1 MAMKPVAFIV
11 LAVIIAGAF
20 SSYAFAASNVIRTA
34 SDEVGPGAKVR
45 FLIDDFDLNISP
57 SRTDRFDG
65 DDTGDK
71 WVVFR
76 TDRSDAGKASPDIK
90 ETGPSTG
97 LFEFEVQL
105 VPIEGGDDGEPVDV
119 RGGSNPRIGVLPGD
133 LLIVSYEDNRNP
145 GGKKSLESKIVAVK
159 SWDPEFEQDKE
170 SYKSGDRVLI
180 TITDKDA
187 NLSEDIADSLSD
199 IRVFSESDPAGQRY
213 SALETED
220 NSGVFELSFLVS
232 PESMDGSILA
242 KDGEEITLVYEDRF
256 PADYAI
262 RSKEVNN
269 PEKEF
274 AYTIVIGD
282 GTGVSA
288 VTQSAPVLK
297 DTSGKDMPGAV
308 VGQQVILATEIN
320 NSKPRALPFVAFVEV
335 RNFDG
340 QTVFLQWQTGTL
352 NASSVTGI
360 GLSWTPDAAGK
371 YTVRVFVVDDIVNPS
386 IISPVSESQITVL
399 KNI

>member
-1 MAMKPVAFIV
+1 MKLIAFIV
-11 LAVIIAGAF
+11 LAVIIAF
-20 SSYAFAASNVIRTA
+20 SSSAFAASDVVRTA

-97 LFEFEVQL
+97 LFEFEIQL
-105 VPIEGGDDGEPVDV
+105 VPIEGGEDGEPVDV

-145 GGKKSLESKIVAVK
+145 EGKKSLESKIVAVK

-170 SYKSGDRVLI
+170 SYKSGDRILI

-187 NLSEDIADSLSD
+187 NLSEDTVDSLSD

-220 NSGVFELSFLVS
+220 NSGVFELSFSVS
-232 PESMDGSILA
+232 ESRSGSVFA
-242 KDGEEITLVYEDRF
+242 KDGEEITIIYEDKF

-262 RSKEVNN
+262 RSRQINN

-274 AYTIVIGD
+274 TYTIIIGEQ
-282 GTGVSA
+282 GVSA

-297 DTSGKDMPGAV
+297 DTKGADV
-308 VGQQVILATEIN
+308 PEAMVDQQVILSTEIN
-320 NSKPRALPFVAFVEV
+320 NNRSIALPFVAFVEV
-335 RNFDG
+335 RNSDG
-340 QTVFLQWQTGTL
+340 QTVFLQWHTGTL
-352 NASSVTGI
+352 NASSVTGV
-360 GLSWTPDAAGK
+360 GLSWTPDAAGN
-371 YTVRVFVVDDIVNPS
+371 YTVRVFVVDDIANPS

>member
-1 MAMKPVAFIV
+1 MKLVAFIV

-20 SSYAFAASNVIRTA
+20 SSYAFAASNVVRTA

-97 LFEFEVQL
+97 LFEFEIQL
-105 VPIEGGDDGEPVDV
+105 VPIEGGEDGEPVDV

-145 GGKKSLESKIVAVK
+145 EGKKSLESKIVAVK

-170 SYKSGDRVLI
+170 SYKSGDRILI

-220 NSGVFELSFLVS
+220 NSGVFELSFSVS
-232 PESMDGSILA
+232 ESRSGSIFA
-242 KDGEEITLVYEDRF
+242 KDGEEITIIYEDKF

-262 RSKEVNN
+262 RSKQINN

-274 AYTIVIGD
+274 TYTIVIGEP
-282 GTGVSA
+282 GVSA

-297 DTSGKDMPGAV
+297 DTKGADV
-308 VGQQVILATEIN
+308 PEAMIDQQVILATEIN
-320 NSKPRALPFVAFVEV
+320 NNRSIALPFVAFVEV
-335 RNFDG
+335 RNSDG

-371 YTVRVFVVDDIVNPS
+371 YTVRVFVVDDIANPS
-386 IISPVSESQITVL
+386 IISPVSESQISV
-399 KNI
+399 KGI